1 MGDFKKIEH
10 VFERQLIAVFQKDI
24 PSIFD
29 VRLTQYGVSGS
40 YQLPNFI
47 TFEIDSKDGIQ
58 TLFHEMIHLMI
69 ESDVQT
75 YGVKQWEKERTVDL
89 ILHSEPFAFLEY
101 QKWQRNYHGV
111 EKIVDPL
118 FHELFFT
125 DIHQFFKQVSSKK

>member
-1 MGDFKKIEH
+1 
-10 VFERQLIAVFQKDI
+10 
-24 PSIFD
+24 
-29 VRLTQYGVSGS
+29 
-40 YQLPNFI
+40 
-47 TFEIDSKDGIQ
+47 
-58 TLFHEMIHLMI
+58 MI

-89 ILHSEPFAFLEY
+89 ILHSKPFAFLEY

-125 DIHQFFKQVSSKK
+125 DIHRFFEQV